1 MRTPVLAG
9 GETSPAPFA
18 PTRRYVQ
25 KVLKANPK
33 WWMRDDSGKPIPFAG
48 QAGVWQI
55 DPSVPEARAFF
66 ANLSISLFHD
76 RDEAVR
82 LCDGVFVD
90 GAGGPQHLPN
100 VSDARFAAMVAGGQ
114 EMLAE
119 MRQNLRSL
127 NGGQVI
133 GNPVLGYNSPEGS
146 PAAYWNTTMGNTDGG
161 FDEMFGSF
169 LTMEGYPHG
178 TSSAWDVERMRWS
191 MESIINASSAG
202 KTIVIHA
209 FPGPAGALV
218 NGGPMFPVRGNQ
230 SNPVPAL
237 RNDFR
242 VAQWGGAERVPED
255 AEACRQASAA
265 RLVESLAPFLIVA
278 NENVFFGC
286 ESSCAWPRHVHAHLT
301 PSLSDLAHWL
311 ADLAHWLAG
320 LLQTVGF
327 TTSRTVTSLA
337 ALI

>member
-1 MRTPVLAG
+1 
-9 GETSPAPFA
+9 
-18 PTRRYVQ
+18 VQ
-25 KVLKANPK
+25 KVLNANPK
-33 WWMRDDSGKPIPFAG
+33 WWLRDDSGNPIPFSGSVAKHS
-48 QAGVWQI
+48 AMYRI
-55 DPSVPEARAFF
+55 DPSVPAARAFF

-76 RDEAVR
+76 RSEAVQ

-90 GAGGPQHLPN
+90 GVGGPPHFPN

-114 EMLAE
+114 EMLDE
-119 MRQNLRSL
+119 MRRNLRAL

-146 PAAYWNTTMGNTDGG
+146 PASLWSTLMNNTDGG

-169 LTMEGYPHG
+169 LTMEAYPSG

-218 NGGPMFPVRGNQ
+218 DGGPLFPVRGNQ
-230 SNPVPAL
+230 SNPIPYL
-237 RNDFR
+237 RNDFH

-255 AEACRQASAA
+255 ADACRQASAA

-286 ESSCAWPRHVHAHLT
+286 ESSLSCCLSHLHT
-301 PSLSDLAHWL
+301 
-311 ADLAHWLAG
+311 
-320 LLQTVGF
+320 
-327 TTSRTVTSLA
+327 
-337 ALI
+337 